1 MVRIG
6 EHRLNIADRP
16 LQGRRLNKPFNN
28 RSIGAMMFPRAEMS
42 GAGGGLELKN
52 LKIMVVDD
60 DYSLLRNYAD
70 NFKWDYRSSEILE
83 ALDGQEALAI
93 LKNITPGSLNIA
105 LIDTYMTAISGFDV
119 AEKVREKHPAAYI
132 ILKSSNVSEAHR
144 PYFEKRIV
152 DAVFDTNT
160 ICWTLEKGPFFSSF
174 EEVMATAVR
183 IANERLSVADNN
195 SGAALKSQKV

>member
-6 EHRLNIADRP
+6 ENRNRFNIA
-16 LQGRRLNKPFNN
+16 GRSLHERRTNTFLNN
-28 RSIGAMMFPRAEMS
+28 RSIGAKMFPRIEIGS
-42 GAGGGLELKN
+42 GGGLELKN

-93 LKNITPGSLNIA
+93 LKNIIPGSLNIA

-152 DAVFDTNT
+152 DVVFDTNT

-183 IANERLSVADNN
+183 IANERSC
-195 SGAALKSQKV
+195 AANK